1 MTLAPL
7 GHPHFL
13 EALSLPVHHRAFFA
27 PFRNTSQLM
36 VLHPFDEMI
45 VSISASQRMPYILK
59 LFEGSLLVPVLKMSQ
74 VNLAWELG
82 SLAWEPWGVFFRTA
96 WELCLGA
103 WSWKPCLITLLDN
116 LFSGTFQN
124 AHLSCSDLL
133 RDLCYG

>member
-1 MTLAPL
+1 MTFAPL

-13 EALSLPVHHRAFFA
+13 EALSLPVHHQASDA
-27 PFRNTSQLM
+27 IHNTSQLM

-96 WELCLGA
+96 LLGG
-103 WSWKPCLITLLDN
+103 LVLETLLDN
-116 LFSGTFQN
+116 L
-124 AHLSCSDLL
+124 A
-133 RDLCYG
+133 